1 MFTLIYSF
9 FSSSWNFEFD
19 YLMSTLAQLDYM
31 YEVSMVVSSIKVLKT
46 FDFYLSCCYINFREI
61 YDSPELFYFA
71 F

>member
-46 FDFYLSCCYINFREI
+46 FDFYLSCCYINFKEI
-61 YDSPELFYFA
+61 DDSPELFYFA